1 MPVLTSS
8 DQMTPR
14 SILRHRPIGSNGTL
28 IEPPRVPRAS
38 RTHTQ
43 KPAATTTAPSNIPV
57 WKQSGKQQA
66 QWRQRALLVGIGAGM
81 LLVITLGVLGQLLV
95 GWIGTSLDD
104 LHYGRPRTS
113 QVDAVVGQGDSRTHP
128 SHFIALNLAG
138 QVEVIDFPG
147 GDASHAKVYL
157 GPHLYGQNA
166 SLVPVTLQFVDTRHN
181 HQLDMVVL
189 FQGEQIIF
197 RNSGGSFQAPPA
209 SSLLGQRE

>member
-8 DQMTPR
+8 DRLTIK
-14 SILRHRPIGSNGTL
+14 STLRHRPISPNAKL
-28 IEPPRVPRAS
+28 SQPPRVPRAS
-38 RTHTQ
+38 RTQTQ
-43 KPAATTTAPSNIPV
+43 KPAATTAAPIDIPV
-57 WKQSGKQQA
+57 SKQVKKQQA

-81 LLVITLGVLGQLLV
+81 LLAITLGVLGQLLV

-104 LHYGRPRTS
+104 LQYGRPRTS
-113 QVDAVVGQGDSRTHP
+113 QVDAVVGQGDSNTHP

-166 SLVPVTLQFVDTRHN
+166 SLVPVTLRFVDSRHD
-181 HQLDMVVL
+181 HQPDMMVL

-197 RNSGGSFQAPPA
+197 RNSGGSFHVPPA
-209 SSLLGQRE
+209 SS